1 MKRVFNRLAFRHKL
15 LVLILTPV
23 VFLYTGLFFYGRTR
37 LSEQDKQEAQRWM
50 RELVQQYALQLDSNI
65 QEIEEV
71 ALTTAN
77 ALEALPNPSEGQLYN
92 FLSLNVKQNP
102 LIYGAGIAY
111 RPNVYSPQ
119 QRLFAPYVFLDESDR
134 PVRVNIGAVNDYTQ
148 PGPDSDWYN
157 QPIASGLPRWSS
169 PYFDDGVGNVLM
181 VTYSVPFR
189 RNGQVQGVATV
200 DLPLVTLKSRIDI
213 QGLRDR
219 DFFIVDRQGRLI
231 FHENN
236 DLIEQSIFD
245 VAERKGRPDIRQ
257 LGEAMIAGQMGDV
270 SMPKWDGGGQQWV
283 FFAPIKNTEWSLAI
297 RLDEDVVLQFIYE
310 QTRIGMIVLI
320 LSIGIMVVIVWLASG
335 YLTRPLT
342 QLDSAAK
349 EIAQGNLD
357 VQVEFKTRD
366 EIGNLSRSFSY
377 MARRLNDSISQLQSF
392 NQRLE
397 ETVEERTQALEAT
410 NTILQGKERLLQNQ
424 NTALIELS
432 RSENIQKGYLGAALK
447 EIVQI
452 TTDTLEV
459 DRVGIW
465 QLRDEALVCV
475 ELFDRRG
482 EAYRNLTEAPMY
494 QSPDFIQYF
503 KDGQSLKLN
512 CIATDDHSQE
522 LAHYCQAND
531 VQSLVSMPIKLSAEL
546 MGLLSVEVVGRRHEW
561 SLEETTFASN
571 ITDIVALAVA
581 SRDRRQAEAEM
592 LKAKEAA
599 EAANKAKSV
608 FLANMSHELR
618 TPLNAILGFSQLM
631 LGDRALGDKQRQTVE
646 TINRSGEHLLGL
658 INDVLDMAKIE
669 AGRIVLQKSAFNLG
683 RALKTIEE
691 MLKVRA
697 QVKHLQL
704 VFDLADNLPAA
715 IVTDE
720 TKLRQVLV
728 NLLGNAIKFTKEG
741 GVALKVNFQKQP
753 EPRLFFEIS
762 DTGIGMGPDELKLLF
777 QPFVQTD
784 SSKKVSEGTGLGLAI
799 SRQFVQLMG
808 GDIQVTSKKGEGT
821 TFSFAIQV
829 ELADAN
835 AVEAEATQAQV
846 TGLAPG
852 QPDYRILI
860 VDDVQENRELL
871 NRLLEPI
878 GFKLKQACNGKE
890 AVQFWKAW
898 DPHIILM
905 DIKMP
910 VMDGR
915 AATRYIKTHLGD
927 RQTKIFAVTA
937 STFEQE
943 KEELLNNG
951 CDDFIPKPFRNQ
963 MVLDRLA
970 KHLKLTYTYAS
981 ASTTIQAPATPAI
994 DPIELDRDV
1003 LMIMPQE
1010 WIAELHQAAKKL
1022 NSKRVKELL
1031 QEIPESEAALSLSLN
1046 QLVKSFRFDR
1056 LVELTTP

>member
-1 MKRVFNRLAFRHKL
+1 M
-15 LVLILTPV
+15 I
-23 VFLYTGLFFYGRTR
+23 LYTGLFYIGRAR
-37 LSEQDKQEAQRWM
+37 LSEQDKKDAQQWM
-50 RELVQQYALQLDSNI
+50 RELVQQYALQLDSNL
-65 QEIEEV
+65 QEIEEI

-77 ALEALPNPSEGQLYN
+77 AIEALPNPSEAQLYN
-92 FLSLNVKQNP
+92 FLSLNVIQNP

-111 RPNVYSPQ
+111 QPNAYSPQ
-119 QRLFAPYVFLDESDR
+119 QRLFAPYVFLDENDR
-134 PVRVNIGAVNDYTQ
+134 PVRVNIGTVNDYSQ
-148 PGPDSDWYN
+148 PGQGFEWYS
-157 QPIASGLPRWSS
+157 QPMASKLPRWSS

-200 DLPLVTLKSRIDI
+200 DLPLVSLKSRIDI
-213 QGLRDR
+213 QGLQDR
-219 DFFIVDRQGRLI
+219 EFFILDRQGKLI
-231 FHENN
+231 FHDN
-236 DLIEQSIFD
+236 DALIEQSIFD
-245 VAERKGRPDIRQ
+245 VAERKGRPDIRE
-257 LGEAMIAGQMGDV
+257 LGEMMLSGQTGDIAME
-270 SMPKWDGGGQQWV
+270 KWEGEGQQWV
-283 FFAPIKNTEWSLAI
+283 FFAPIRNTDWSLAI
-297 RLDEDVVLQFIYE
+297 RLDEDDVLAFIYE
-310 QTRIGMIVLI
+310 QTQVGIIILIV
-320 LSIGIMVVIVWLASG
+320 SIGIMIVIVWLASS
-335 YLTRPLT
+335 YLTHPLT
-342 QLDSAAK
+342 QLDTAAK

-357 VQVEFKTRD
+357 VQVEFNTRD
-366 EIGNLSRSFSY
+366 EIGNLSRTFSN
-377 MARRLNDSISQLQSF
+377 MARQLKSSITNLKDF

-397 ETVEERTQALEAT
+397 DLVNERTEALEAA
-410 NTILQGKERLLQNQ
+410 NAILQHKERLLQNQ
-424 NTALIELS
+424 NTALITLS
-432 RSENIQKGYLGAALK
+432 RSVNIQKGHLGAALK
-447 EIVQI
+447 EIVEI
-452 TTDTLEV
+452 TAHTLEV

-465 QLRDEALVCV
+465 QLRGENLVCI

-482 EAYRNLTEAPMY
+482 EAYRKLTATPMDDC
-494 QSPDFIQYF
+494 QDFMEYF
-503 KDGQSLKLN
+503 RAGESLILN
-512 CIATDDHSQE
+512 CIATDDRSQV
-522 LAHYCQAND
+522 LRNYCEAND
-531 VQSLVSMPIKLSAEL
+531 VQALVSMPIALSTEL
-546 MGLLSVEVVGRRHEW
+546 VGILSVEVVKQPHKW

-571 ITDIVALAVA
+571 ITDIVALAIA
-581 SRDRRQAEAEM
+581 SRDRRQAEVEM
-592 LKAKEAA
+592 LKSKESA

-631 LGDRALGDKQRQTVE
+631 LGDRSLGDKQHQTVE

-669 AGRIVLQKSAFNLG
+669 AGRIVLQTSAFNLS

-697 QVKHLQL
+697 QAKNLQL
-704 VFDLADNLPAA
+704 VFDLADNLPEA
-715 IVTDE
+715 IITDE

-741 GVALKVNFQKQP
+741 GVALKVNYQNTP
-753 EPRLFFEIS
+753 EPQLLFEIS

-829 ELADAN
+829 ELADVS
-835 AVEAEATQAQV
+835 AVATEETKAKV
-846 TGLAPG
+846 IGLAPG
-852 QPDYRILI
+852 QPEYRILI
-860 VDDVQENRELL
+860 VDDVPENRELL
-871 NRLLEPI
+871 HRLLEPI
-878 GFKLKQACNGKE
+878 GFKLKEACNGKE
-890 AVQFWKAW
+890 AVEQWQIW

-915 AATRYIKTHLGD
+915 AATRHIKTHLGD
-927 RQTKIFAVTA
+927 RSTKIFAVTA

-943 KEELLNNG
+943 KEELLKNG
-951 CDDFIPKPFRNQ
+951 CDDFIPKPFRNR

-970 KHLKLTYTYAS
+970 KHLNLTYTYAS
-981 ASTTIQAPATPAI
+981 TTPTKESNSTPAI
-994 DPIELDRDV
+994 APIELDRDT
-1003 LMIMPQE
+1003 LMIMPRE
-1010 WIAELHQAAKKL
+1010 WIGELHQAAKKL

-1056 LVELTTP
+1056 LVELTMP